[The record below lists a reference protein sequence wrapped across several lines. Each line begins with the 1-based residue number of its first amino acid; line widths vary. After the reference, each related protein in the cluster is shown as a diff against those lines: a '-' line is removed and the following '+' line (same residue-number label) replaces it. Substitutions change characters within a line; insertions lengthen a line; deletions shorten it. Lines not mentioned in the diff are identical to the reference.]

1 MNHMATNSKALED
14 VSTSVFSDNTPQSIV
29 YNPSLNSLIYFND
42 KNEFII
48 RNADQLSTLFHRSL
62 SIRNHEDDCLEILS
76 CHDKFL
82 FVTSTHI
89 YVRQLYQGL

>member
-42 KNEFII
+42 
-48 RNADQLSTLFHRSL
+48 
-62 SIRNHEDDCLEILS
+62 
-76 CHDKFL
+76 
-82 FVTSTHI
+82 
-89 YVRQLYQGL
+89 